1 MSADLEVVKEIVK
14 ELVKVQQKPVHI
26 AKLSQLYRFKV
37 EHSIKTEHKK
47 GMLDFIKT
55 HMEGTFVL
63 TGEHNDTFVA
73 LGNKLSGAKR
83 WIHQTVAEHGP
94 ILLSMI
100 GRLYREQTKQDFKE
114 VFNIGLTKFL
124 EQHFKQE
131 FTFEVLKGS
140 ELLVDCVEK
149 S

>member
-1 MSADLEVVKEIVK
+1 
-14 ELVKVQQKPVHI
+14 
-26 AKLSQLYRFKV
+26 V

-114 VFNIGLTKFL
+114 VSQLRAPSNKSFHTHTQSILLAQSRETHRDSENIRLRGVFN
-124 EQHFKQE
+124 
-131 FTFEVLKGS
+131 
-140 ELLVDCVEK
+140 
-149 S
+149 